1 MPRYP
6 AWVRSP
12 DHTHILGVM
21 TARFVLALVV
31 VFALVACVPP
41 EGGIDEDD
49 VAGYW
54 LLEEGSVRDEPL
66 TPVPGYRIA
75 LRLDADGTLGGTG
88 GCNSFGGTYDLVG
101 GVYEMGAELTMTAI
115 ACGEDVMA
123 AEDRFVQGLRLI
135 ETAELNDDGLLLTGE
150 DTRLEFSAVEPLDPA
165 ALEGRWNVVA
175 VGLPGSEITAEGGAF
190 VVFDAGGAMEGNT
203 GCRTLTGRFQVSGDE
218 VLMTELA
225 AEGECEAGLA
235 DQDGLVVEVLG
246 DGFTADFSGM
256 DAVRLDSRGGPYLLL
271 ERA

>member
-21 TARFVLALVV
+21 TARFVLTLIAL
-31 VFALVACVPP
+31 FALVACVPP

-75 LRLDADGTLGGTG
+75 LRLDADGSLGGTG

-101 GVYEMGAELTMTAI
+101 GVYEMGAELTMTAVE
-115 ACGEDVMA
+115 CGEEVMA

-135 ETAELNDDGLLLTGE
+135 ETAELDDDVMLLTGE
-150 DTRLEFSAVEPLDPA
+150 DTRLEFSAIEPLDPA
-165 ALEGRWNVVA
+165 ALAGRWNVVA
-175 VGLPGSEITAEGGAF
+175 VGLPGSEMAAEGDAF
-190 VVFDAGGAMEGNT
+190 VEFDADGVMEGST
-203 GCRTLTGRFQVSGDE
+203 GCRALTGRFQVGGDE
-218 VLMTELA
+218 VLMSELS
-225 AEGECEAGLA
+225 AEGECEAELV

-246 DGFTADFSGM
+246 DGFTADFSGT

-271 ERA
+271 ERS